1 MCKFSGIRDKQQQRR
16 STFYE
21 DCCVNLWSL
30 FLGVLNLTQYPRV
43 SWLFSTTFWERR
55 YFYKLGNINY
65 GVFTT
70 RMKLTQILT
79 NKSFFFLIKQ
89 VIFLFC
95 VWGLQFLVFFRQFIF
110 FSSLQLKECISVSLM
125 TFFFS
130 DEKNLKLFNFID
142 FFFQQWTSADIF
154 FCLLL
159 WMLKL
164 RTAPPLQDLKHT
176 NFFLTLHVGPCTCLP
191 LFEKKALTGRMKSLT
206 RLFLTILPFCKLG
219 RKSFWSSKNRTHIMM
234 MRSGQDIHKSGK

>member
-1 MCKFSGIRDKQQQRR
+1 MCKFSCIRDKQRQRR
-16 STFYE
+16 STFHK

-55 YFYKLGNINY
+55 FFYKLGNINY
-65 GVFTT
+65 GAFTT
-70 RMKLTQILT
+70 IMKLTLILT

-95 VWGLQFLVFFRQFIF
+95 VWGLQFLVFLKQFLF
-110 FSSLQLKECISVSLM
+110 FLSLQLKECISVSLM
-125 TFFFS
+125 TFFFLM
-130 DEKNLKLFNFID
+130 KFIQ
-142 FFFQQWTSADIF
+142 FHRFLFQQWTSADIL

-164 RTAPPLQDLKHT
+164 LTAPPLQDLKHT
-176 NFFLTLHVGPCTCLP
+176 NFF
-191 LFEKKALTGRMKSLT
+191 F
-206 RLFLTILPFCKLG
+206 
-219 RKSFWSSKNRTHIMM
+219 
-234 MRSGQDIHKSGK
+234 